1 MFIIHYKNKIYYI
14 LYTKIAP
21 YVRIRNNS
29 ADYFEID
36 PLEGITVPWPSILD
50 TEYLR
55 DSKMVAF
62 TLRFP

>member
-1 MFIIHYKNKIYYI
+1 MYEFETIPPN
-14 LYTKIAP
+14 
-21 YVRIRNNS
+21 
-29 ADYFEID
+29 DYFEID

-62 TLRFP
+62 MLRFP